1 MVKLDNFFNV
11 EKGDVSVESIFQANP
26 DALIIPDLR
35 QTQFVSLDTIITT
48 RQRIITY
55 SRDYEEAILL
65 KIKFFCLYY
74 QEEHNLE

>member
-26 DALIIPDLR
+26 DPLIIPDLR
-35 QTQFVSLDTIITT
+35 QTQLVSLDTIITT